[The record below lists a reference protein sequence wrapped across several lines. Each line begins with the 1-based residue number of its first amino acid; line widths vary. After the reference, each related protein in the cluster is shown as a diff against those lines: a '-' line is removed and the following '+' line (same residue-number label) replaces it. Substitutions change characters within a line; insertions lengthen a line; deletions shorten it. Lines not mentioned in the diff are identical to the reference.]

1 LQLNYFLF
9 EKSIV
14 SNFLVNFLLKLS
26 IYRCYVGANRKM
38 KFLYTDRLRRRVYLL
53 ALILFVC
60 LVAIFWQ
67 WFKSSQLSI
76 LTNTNQAQVSK
87 VTEPIQP
94 IPLML
99 ALDQNKVNL
108 GKQLFEDV
116 RLSKDNQISCLSC
129 HSFST
134 GGADRTLHEVGGKGF
149 GSINTQT
156 VFNSGFNFR
165 LNWNGKFEKLVDQID
180 SLMQNP
186 NVMGSNWE
194 EVVNKLRAS
203 PEYVQ
208 AFAQIYS
215 DGLTPLSIKDAIATY
230 EQSLYTPNSRF
241 DQFLQGDKQALTAAE
256 QEGYRIFK
264 NYGCVSCHQGVNIGG
279 NIFQR
284 FGVIGDYFADR
295 GNITKAD
302 LGRFNVTEDEAD
314 RYVFRVPSL
323 RNVALTPPYFHDGS
337 APTLEEAISVMAE
350 YQLGRPLSKQ
360 QTKLI
365 TQFLHTLSGEY
376 LGKPL

>member
-1 LQLNYFLF
+1 
-9 EKSIV
+9 
-14 SNFLVNFLLKLS
+14 
-26 IYRCYVGANRKM
+26 M
-38 KFLYTDRLRRRVYLL
+38 KFFYTDRQVRRRVYLL
-53 ALILFVC
+53 TLILFVC

-67 WFKSSQLSI
+67 WFKSSQPSI
-76 LTNTNQAQVSK
+76 LTITNQAQVSK

-94 IPLML
+94 IPLTL

-108 GKQLFEDV
+108 GKHLFEDV
-116 RLSKDNQISCLSC
+116 RLSKDNQVSCLSC

-149 GSINTQT
+149 GSISTQT

-165 LNWNGKFEKLVDQID
+165 FNWNGKFEKLVDQID

-194 EVVNKLRAS
+194 DVVNKLRSS
-203 PEYVQ
+203 PEYGQ
-208 AFAQIYS
+208 AFARIYS
-215 DGLTPLSIKDAIATY
+215 DGLTPLSIKDVIATY

-337 APTLEEAISVMAE
+337 AQTLEQAISVMAK

-360 QTKLI
+360 QIKLI

>member
-1 LQLNYFLF
+1 MQLNYFLF